1 MKILHVITTLEKG
14 GAEKQLV
21 ILSRNQAAQDH
32 EISVLPLKGNL
43 ELDKDFSSFKAQIFD
58 DIRNRN
64 FFIQILLFRKLVK
77 QKRFDVIHL
86 HLPRAEILGVLASLG
101 LNIIAVSSRHNTE
114 PFFPGSPRLVSTLL
128 SRMVLIRQSS
138 VIAISNSVRTFL
150 VSRREISKR
159 QPISV
164 IYYGYD
170 ETIIVSKQP
179 RELSDGE
186 KLEKFVTLSRLAPQ
200 KDLKTMIQALA
211 IYRER
216 FGFGQLEV
224 YGDGPLDEELN
235 TFARSLGV
243 TQYVVF
249 CGRTSD
255 VPKVMQK
262 NQCFLLSSKYEGF
275 GLVLLEAMQQGLP
288 IICSKISTTEEVMG
302 SGYEL
307 FFETA
312 NPQDLAT
319 KMEFLQQPRFYRDS
333 SGYGI
338 QRLSEFDPRKSATNI
353 LNVYDEFLE
362 GGRGENR
369 AARDRG

>member
-43 ELDKDFSSFKAQIFD
+43 ELDKEFSSFKGQIFD

-64 FFIQILLFRKLVK
+64 FLFQIILFRKLLK
-77 QKRFDVIHL
+77 KKRFDVIHL
-86 HLPRAEILGVLASLG
+86 HLPRAEIVGVLASLG
-101 LNIIAVSSRHNTE
+101 LRIVAISSRHNTE

-128 SRMVLIRQSS
+128 SRVVLIRQSS
-138 VIAISNSVRTFL
+138 VIAISKSVKTFL
-150 VSRREISKR
+150 LSRREISKR
-159 QPISV
+159 QQVDV

-170 ETIIVSKQP
+170 ETISAPKQP
-179 RELSDGE
+179 RELRDGE

-211 IYRER
+211 IYRGK

-235 TFARSLGV
+235 TFARNLGI

-302 SGYEL
+302 LGYGL
-307 FFETA
+307 FFETS

-319 KMEFLQQPRFYRDS
+319 KMEFLQQPRLYRDS
-333 SGYGI
+333 SEYGI
-338 QRLSEFDPRKSATNI
+338 QRLSEFDSRKSATNI

-369 AARDRG
+369 AARDGG

>member
-43 ELDKDFSSFKAQIFD
+43 ELDKEFSSFKAQIFD

-64 FFIQILLFRKLVK
+64 FIIQIILFRKLLK
-77 QKRFDVIHL
+77 KKRFDVIHL
-86 HLPRAEILGVLASLG
+86 HLPRAEIVGVLASLG
-101 LNIIAVSSRHNTE
+101 LRIVAISSRHNTE

-128 SRMVLIRQSS
+128 SRVVLFRQSS
-138 VIAISNSVRTFL
+138 VIAISKSVKTFL
-150 VSRREISKR
+150 LSRREISKR
-159 QPISV
+159 QQVDV

-170 ETIIVSKQP
+170 ETISAPKQP
-179 RELSDGE
+179 RELRDGE

-200 KDLKTMIQALA
+200 KDLKTMIEAIA
-211 IYRER
+211 IYRGK

-235 TFARSLGV
+235 TFARNLGIA
-243 TQYVVF
+243 QYVVF

-302 SGYEL
+302 LGYGL
-307 FFETA
+307 FFETS

-319 KMEFLQQPRFYRDS
+319 KMEFLQQPRLYRDS
-333 SGYGI
+333 SEYGI
-338 QRLSEFDPRKSATNI
+338 QRLSEFDPRKSAMKI

-369 AARDRG
+369 AARDGG

>member
-43 ELDKDFSSFKAQIFD
+43 ELDKDFSRFKAQIFD

-64 FFIQILLFRKLVK
+64 FFIQILLFRKLLK
-77 QKRFDVIHL
+77 QQRFDVIHL
-86 HLPRAEILGVLASLG
+86 HLPRAEILGLLACLG
-101 LNIIAVSSRHNTE
+101 LRIIAVSSRHNTE

-150 VSRREISKR
+150 VSHQEISKR

-170 ETIIVSKQP
+170 ETISISKQP

-200 KDLKTMIQALA
+200 KDLKTMIQALS
-211 IYRER
+211 IYREK

-235 TFARSLGV
+235 AFARSLGV

-255 VPKVMQK
+255 VPKVMQE
-262 NQCFLLSSKYEGF
+262 NQCFLLTSKYEGF

-302 SGYEL
+302 PDYEL

-333 SGYGI
+333 SEYGI
-338 QRLSEFDPRKSATNI
+338 QRLSEFDPRKSATKI
-353 LNVYDEFLE
+353 LNVYDEYSE
-362 GGRGENR
+362 GGRGQNR

>member
-21 ILSRNQAAQDH
+21 ILGRNQAAQDH

-43 ELDKDFSSFKAQIFD
+43 ELDKEFSSFKAQIFD

-64 FFIQILLFRKLVK
+64 FIIQIILFRKLLK
-77 QKRFDVIHL
+77 KKRFDVIHL
-86 HLPRAEILGVLASLG
+86 HLPRAEIVGVLASLG
-101 LNIIAVSSRHNTE
+101 LRIVAISSRHNTE
-114 PFFPGSPRLVSTLL
+114 PFFPGSPSLVSTLL
-128 SRMVLIRQSS
+128 SRVVLIRQSS
-138 VIAISNSVRTFL
+138 VIAISKSVRIFL
-150 VSRREISKR
+150 LSRREISKR
-159 QPISV
+159 QQVDV

-170 ETIIVSKQP
+170 ETISAPKQP
-179 RELSDGE
+179 RELRDGE

-200 KDLKTMIQALA
+200 KGLKTMIKALA
-211 IYRER
+211 IYRGK

-235 TFARSLGV
+235 TFARNLGIA
-243 TQYVVF
+243 QYVVF

-302 SGYEL
+302 LGYGL
-307 FFETA
+307 FFETS

-319 KMEFLQQPRFYRDS
+319 KMEFLQQPRLYRDS
-333 SGYGI
+333 SEYGI
-338 QRLSEFDPRKSATNI
+338 QRLSEFDPKKSAMKI

-369 AARDRG
+369 AARDGG

>member
-43 ELDKDFSSFKAQIFD
+43 ELDKEFSSFKAQIFD

-64 FFIQILLFRKLVK
+64 FLFQIILFRKLLK
-77 QKRFDVIHL
+77 KKRFDVIHL
-86 HLPRAEILGVLASLG
+86 HLPRAEIVGVLASLG
-101 LNIIAVSSRHNTE
+101 LRIVAISSRHNTE

-128 SRMVLIRQSS
+128 SRVALIRQSS
-138 VIAISNSVRTFL
+138 VIAISKSVKTFL
-150 VSRREISKR
+150 LSRREISKR
-159 QPISV
+159 QQVDV

-170 ETIIVSKQP
+170 ETISAPKQP
-179 RELSDGE
+179 RELRDGE
-186 KLEKFVTLSRLAPQ
+186 NLEKFVTLSRLVPQ
-200 KDLKTMIQALA
+200 KDLKTMIKALA
-211 IYRER
+211 IYRGK

-235 TFARSLGV
+235 TFARNLGI

-302 SGYEL
+302 LGYGL
-307 FFETA
+307 FFETS

-319 KMEFLQQPRFYRDS
+319 KMEFLQQPRLYRDS
-333 SGYGI
+333 SEYGI
-338 QRLSEFDPRKSATNI
+338 QRLSEFDSRKSATNI

>member
-43 ELDKDFSSFKAQIFD
+43 ELDKEFSSFKAQIFD

-64 FFIQILLFRKLVK
+64 FLFQIILFRKLLK
-77 QKRFDVIHL
+77 KKRFDVIHL
-86 HLPRAEILGVLASLG
+86 HLPRAEIVSVLASLG
-101 LNIIAVSSRHNTE
+101 LRIVAISSRHNTE

-128 SRMVLIRQSS
+128 SRVVLIRQSS
-138 VIAISNSVRTFL
+138 VIAISKSVKTFL
-150 VSRREISKR
+150 LSRREISKR
-159 QPISV
+159 QQVDV

-170 ETIIVSKQP
+170 ETISAPKQP
-179 RELSDGE
+179 RELRDGE
-186 KLEKFVTLSRLAPQ
+186 NLEKFVTLSRLAPQ
-200 KDLKTMIQALA
+200 KDLKTMIKALA
-211 IYRER
+211 IYRGK

-235 TFARSLGV
+235 TFARNLGI

-302 SGYEL
+302 LGYGL
-307 FFETA
+307 FFETS

-319 KMEFLQQPRFYRDS
+319 KMEFLQQPRLYRDS
-333 SGYGI
+333 SEYGI

>member
-43 ELDKDFSSFKAQIFD
+43 ELDKEFSSFKGQIFD

-64 FFIQILLFRKLVK
+64 FLFQIILFRKLLK
-77 QKRFDVIHL
+77 KKRFDVIHL
-86 HLPRAEILGVLASLG
+86 HLPRAEIVGVLASLG
-101 LNIIAVSSRHNTE
+101 LRIVAISSRHNTE

-128 SRMVLIRQSS
+128 SRVVLIRQSS
-138 VIAISNSVRTFL
+138 VIAISKSVKTFL
-150 VSRREISKR
+150 LSRREISKR
-159 QPISV
+159 QQVDV

-170 ETIIVSKQP
+170 ETISAPKQP
-179 RELSDGE
+179 RELRDGE

-211 IYRER
+211 IYRGK

-235 TFARSLGV
+235 TFARNLGI

-302 SGYEL
+302 LGYGL
-307 FFETA
+307 FFETS

-319 KMEFLQQPRFYRDS
+319 KMEFLQQPRLYRDS
-333 SGYGI
+333 SDYGI
-338 QRLSEFDPRKSATNI
+338 QRLSEFDPRKSAMKI

-369 AARDRG
+369 AARDGG

>member
-1 MKILHVITTLEKG
+1 
-14 GAEKQLV
+14 
-21 ILSRNQAAQDH
+21 
-32 EISVLPLKGNL
+32 
-43 ELDKDFSSFKAQIFD
+43 
-58 DIRNRN
+58 
-64 FFIQILLFRKLVK
+64 VK
-77 QKRFDVIHL
+77 
-86 HLPRAEILGVLASLG
+86 
-101 LNIIAVSSRHNTE
+101 
-114 PFFPGSPRLVSTLL
+114 
-128 SRMVLIRQSS
+128 
-138 VIAISNSVRTFL
+138 TFL
-150 VSRREISKR
+150 LSRREISKR
-159 QPISV
+159 QQVDV

-170 ETIIVSKQP
+170 ETISAPKQP
-179 RELSDGE
+179 RELRDGE
-186 KLEKFVTLSRLAPQ
+186 NLEKFVTLSRLVPQ
-200 KDLKTMIQALA
+200 KDLKTMIKALA
-211 IYRER
+211 IYRGK

-235 TFARSLGV
+235 TFARNLGI

-302 SGYEL
+302 LGYGL
-307 FFETA
+307 FFETS

-319 KMEFLQQPRFYRDS
+319 KMEFLQQPRLYRDS
-333 SGYGI
+333 SEYGI
-338 QRLSEFDPRKSATNI
+338 QRLSEFDSRKSATNI

>member
-21 ILSRNQAAQDH
+21 ILSRNQATQDH

-43 ELDKDFSSFKAQIFD
+43 ELDKEFSSFKAQIFD

-64 FFIQILLFRKLVK
+64 FIIQIILFRKLLK
-77 QKRFDVIHL
+77 KKRFDVIHL
-86 HLPRAEILGVLASLG
+86 HLPRAEIVGVLASLG
-101 LNIIAVSSRHNTE
+101 LRIVAISSRHNTE

-128 SRMVLIRQSS
+128 SRVVLFRQSS
-138 VIAISNSVRTFL
+138 VIAISKSVKTFL
-150 VSRREISKR
+150 LSRREISKR
-159 QPISV
+159 QQVDV

-170 ETIIVSKQP
+170 ETISAPKQP
-179 RELSDGE
+179 RELRDGE

-200 KDLKTMIQALA
+200 KDLKTMIEAIA
-211 IYRER
+211 IYRGK

-235 TFARSLGV
+235 TFARNLGIA
-243 TQYVVF
+243 QYVVF

-302 SGYEL
+302 LGYGL
-307 FFETA
+307 FFETS
-312 NPQDLAT
+312 NPQDLAI
-319 KMEFLQQPRFYRDS
+319 KMEFLQQPKLYRDS
-333 SGYGI
+333 SEYGI
-338 QRLSEFDPRKSATNI
+338 QRLSEFDPRKSAMKI

-369 AARDRG
+369 AARDGG